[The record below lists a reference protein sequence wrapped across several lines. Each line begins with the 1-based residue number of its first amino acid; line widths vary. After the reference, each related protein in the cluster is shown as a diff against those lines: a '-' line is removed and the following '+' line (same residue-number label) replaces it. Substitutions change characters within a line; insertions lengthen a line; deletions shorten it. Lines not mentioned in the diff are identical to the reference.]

1 MAWRLQQGTHD
12 HTALSTEHLK
22 DFHEYQETSR
32 PLSITL
38 YSIKQNWYSSV
49 LWTNSNGSE
58 LLNEI
63 NSLV

>member
-38 YSIKQNWYSSV
+38 YSIKQN
-49 LWTNSNGSE
+49 
-58 LLNEI
+58 
-63 NSLV
+63 